1 MISITPQELE
11 IVRTILR
18 RHVPDR
24 QVKVF
29 GSRARGT
36 ARPYSDLDLA
46 IMGAESLPLS
56 TLASLAEDFT
66 ESDLPYKVDIVVWAD
81 IGESFRRAIRQ
92 DAVALDI

>member
-1 MISITPQELE
+1 MIDLSPQEIE

-36 ARPYSDLDLA
+36 ARQYSDLDLV
-46 IMGAESLPLS
+46 IMGADPPPLGA
-56 TLASLAEDFT
+56 LASLAEDFT

-81 IGESFRRAIRQ
+81 ISESFRRAIQQ
-92 DAVALDI
+92 DAVALDA